1 MLKDILTFISVLT
14 AMLLLK
20 SIVSLFPS
28 LAACMIRS
36 KECFNLE
43 GSVKLSRDRD
53 MLAWAMI
60 LPFCLVTYRFN
71 LFGTGFMN
79 GWNEDIRLAVIVG
92 LFVIY
97 IIFRDAVFRLF
108 RPQRIPK
115 KTYMTAGNAA
125 HTFFV
130 ILTLILLATGGVM
143 TVTNADEQVITT
155 AMLWISATIYI
166 FFIFRKFEIFT
177 SSCSLFT
184 AFLYL
189 CALEI
194 LPTGILM
201 VSEIIF

>member
-36 KECFNLE
+36 KECFNL
-43 GSVKLSRDRD
+43 
-53 MLAWAMI
+53 
-60 LPFCLVTYRFN
+60 
-71 LFGTGFMN
+71 FGTGFMN

-92 LFVIY
+92 LFVLY

-194 LPTGILM
+194 IPTGTWVISAIIL
-201 VSEIIF
+201 